1 MKQKKIVVSDSQQSN
16 LLYKR
21 LVQWFNTSIYIYI
34 SVLQVGLWDCKDRR
48 NFLKDEY
55 AFHCQC
61 TGCSEVNLSD
71 IVLNAF
77 HCVDPNCSG
86 AVLESRVLECEKQ
99 KIEHFLISDKV
110 SHFEG
115 HLSKLNYLFFY
126 IINERRV
133 E

>member
-1 MKQKKIVVSDSQQSN
+1 MIQYTNIVIVKKIKNYS
-16 LLYKR
+16 
-21 LVQWFNTSIYIYI
+21 
-34 SVLQVGLWDCKDRR
+34 SVLQVGLWDCKDRQ

-55 AFHCQC
+55 AFHCKC

-77 HCVDPNCSG
+77 HCVKPNCSG

-99 KIEHFLISDKV
+99 KIKHFPIANKV

-115 HLSKLNYLFFY
+115 HLSIVNYYYFFY
-126 IINERRV
+126 IINV
-133 E
+133 F